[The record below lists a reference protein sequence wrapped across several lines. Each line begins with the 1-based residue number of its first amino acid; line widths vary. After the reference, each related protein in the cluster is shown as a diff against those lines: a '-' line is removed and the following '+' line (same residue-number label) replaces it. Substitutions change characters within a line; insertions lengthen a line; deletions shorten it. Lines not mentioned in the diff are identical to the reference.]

1 MTNWSSQLNRV
12 YGQNNTFKK
21 FKMKKGSGTNM
32 RNFIRLLFGGVNIDR
47 NKKEDKKIFKQCLY
61 EHLDKPKFVE

>member
-1 MTNWSSQLNRV
+1 MGKTILLKI
-12 YGQNNTFKK
+12 FKT
-21 FKMKKGSGTNM
+21 KKGSGTNKH
-32 RNFIRLLFGGVNIDR
+32 NFVRLLFGRVNIDR